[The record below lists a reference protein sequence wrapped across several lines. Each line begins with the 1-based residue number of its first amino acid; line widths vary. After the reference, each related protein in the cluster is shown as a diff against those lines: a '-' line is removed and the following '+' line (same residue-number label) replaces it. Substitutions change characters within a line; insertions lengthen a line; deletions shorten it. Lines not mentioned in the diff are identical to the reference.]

1 MQNDKF
7 QENLSRP
14 GVIDAAARHRAP
26 ARRLTNT
33 SLKVKELL
41 KSEPHLNVLFLLKI
55 KRIF

>member
-14 GVIDAAARHRAP
+14 GVTDAA